1 MQKPTNLWA
10 ARDTVAAATDEEKIV
25 VPQDEKPANELDEI
39 EDMHEITVRISMP
52 RPASVQKKVIPTI
65 RVVAGPDMLSYI
77 TIPEDNEIVVGRD
90 EAADLQLVDA
100 TVSKRHARIRHESGG
115 SLLVVDM
122 NSTNGTA
129 VNGQPVTRTILRPG
143 DHLEIGGVSLRLD
156 MLSSEELGHL
166 RRVVSRLEAA
176 NRDSLTGLLDRKFI
190 EEGLIRL
197 VEKCERAEVPISCT
211 FVDLDKFKSINDQYS
226 HKVGDEV
233 LRGISRLLMLGVR
246 ENDPAVRYGGDEIVF
261 FLPGSGQTR
270 SVEIADRIRRAVAG
284 HDWDRT
290 APGLRVSCSFGV
302 AERKP
307 GESIKSWM
315 DRADQAAYQ
324 SKKGGRNRVRAAKK

>member
-1 MQKPTNLWA
+1 VKRWG
-10 ARDTVAAATDEEKIV
+10 DDVS
-25 VPQDEKPANELDEI
+25 PQDKKPGTGLEAI
-39 EDMHEITVRISMP
+39 EDMHEITVRIAMP
-52 RPASVQKKVIPTI
+52 RAAAAQAKVIPTI

-77 TIPEDNEIVVGRD
+77 TIPEDSSIIIGRD

-100 TVSKRHARIRHESGG
+100 TVSKQHAKLMHESGG
-115 SLLVVDM
+115 ALLVVDL

-129 VNGQPVTRTILRPG
+129 VNGQPITRTILRPG

-156 MLSSEELGHL
+156 MLSTEELGHL

-176 NRDSLTGLLDRKFI
+176 NRDTLTGLLNRGYID
-190 EEGLIRL
+190 EGLVRL
-197 VEKCERAEVPISCT
+197 VEKCDRAEVPISCT

-233 LRGISRLLMLGVR
+233 LVCISRLLMLGVR

-261 FLPGSGQTR
+261 FLPGSPGSR
-270 SVEIADRIRRAVAG
+270 SAEVAERIRRAVAS

-302 AERKP
+302 AERRP
-307 GESIKSWM
+307 GESIKDWM
-315 DRADQAAYQ
+315 DRADQAAYE
-324 SKKGGRNRVRAAKK
+324 SKRGGRNRVCLSKG

>member
-1 MQKPTNLWA
+1 
-10 ARDTVAAATDEEKIV
+10 V
-25 VPQDEKPANELDEI
+25 VPQDDKPATELDEI

-52 RPASVQKKVIPTI
+52 RPESVQKKVIPTI

-77 TIPEDNEIVVGRD
+77 TVPEEQEIIVGRD

-100 TVSKRHARIRHESGG
+100 TVSKRHARIKHEANG
-115 SLLVVDM
+115 SMLVVDM

-156 MLSSEELGHL
+156 MLSTEELGHL

-176 NRDSLTGLLDRKFI
+176 NRDSLTGLLNRKFI
-190 EEGLIRL
+190 EEGLVRL

-307 GESIKSWM
+307 DESIKAWM
-315 DRADQAAYQ
+315 DRADKAAYE
-324 SKKGGRNRVRAAKK
+324 SKKGGRNRVSQAKMDNG